1 MNALGSVVDMY
12 AVPSLKKQTK
22 KKPLACFGVRAAYDG
37 LLTLSD
43 LINLIQVI
51 FNSYNIKVL
60 FHSNSSLVKTTS
72 SSKGSRK
79 MY

>member
-1 MNALGSVVDMY
+1 MNALGSIVDMY
-12 AVPSLKKQTK
+12 AVPSLEKIKKIIK
-22 KKPLACFGVRAAYDG
+22 KIPLACFRVRGAYAC

-60 FHSNSSLVKTTS
+60 SL
-72 SSKGSRK
+72 
-79 MY
+79 